1 MSWSAAWA
9 SLSPTAANC
18 TDVNVRSLIAL
29 LATENPDAD
38 VYMCPTVQAVDAVQ
52 ACPGDP
58 LYDLKPYCV
67 LHSGCGHPA

>member
-1 MSWSAAWA
+1 M
-9 SLSPTAANC
+9 
-18 TDVNVRSLIAL
+18 NVRSLIVAL
-29 LATENPDAD
+29 LGEDPDAE
-38 VYMCPTVQAVDAVQ
+38 VFLCPTVQAVDAIQ